1 MLTPLTEAE
10 ATHVGQVFDAH
21 HGFIEAVARRHTRSP
36 QDVPD
41 VVQTVGVQVC
51 RRLSGFRGHA
61 GITTWL
67 YRVTVNAAID
77 AWRGEQ
83 RLVKAR
89 QALLERRP
97 GDVRRSG
104 PYPMQQAQMNNGE
117 DEALLGFMHP
127 RRTIAA
133 ASVPAVQ
140 LDAVLEA
147 QRAAAL
153 RDGLAQVAST
163 DADCLRD
170 EMAGVTVKASRQ
182 ARHRARLKLRAVL
195 ASDPRV
201 V

>member
-10 ATHVGQVFDAH
+10 AAHVGQVFDAH

-104 PYPMQQAQMNNGE
+104 PYPAQQSQVNNSGE
-117 DEALLGFMHP
+117 DEAQGYTLP
-127 RRTIAA
+127 RRTILA
-133 ASVPAVQ
+133 ASAPAVQ
-140 LDAVLEA
+140 LESVLEA

-153 RDGLAQVAST
+153 HEGLAHVT
-163 DADCLRD
+163 PVEADCLRD

-182 ARHRARLKLRAVL
+182 ARHRARIKLRAVL